1 MKAAGK
7 EYGGALYSLAAEEH
21 CEDQVLE
28 GLRLVQ
34 GLFEQNP
41 DYVRLLNNPAITVK
55 EHLALLDEAFRGSV
69 QSYVLNFV
77 KILCEK
83 SAIDILPQCIRE
95 YTALLYEQR
104 GILPVTVVSAVDMS
118 DEQKAALAD
127 RLEKATGK
135 SVVLTCRTD
144 PSLIGGMKVSYEGR
158 ELDGSIAG
166 RLAAVRQALM
176 A

>member
-41 DYVRLLNNPAITVK
+41 DYIRLLSNPAVTVK
-55 EHLALLDEAFRGSV
+55 EHLALLDEAFRDSV
-69 QSYVLNFV
+69 QPYVLNFI

-83 SAIDILPQCIRE
+83 SAIDILPQCISE

-104 GILPVTVVSAVDMS
+104 GILPVTVVSAVDM
-118 DEQKAALAD
+118 DEAQKTALTD

-144 PSLIGGMKVSYEGR
+144 PSLIGGIKVSYEGR

-166 RLAAVRQALM
+166 RLAAIRQSLM